1 MIHTERLTKQYGETK
16 ALDAVDLDVS
26 DGAVYGLVG
35 PNGAGKTTLLAIIA
49 GLRKATSGSVS
60 LAVDRSELAVLP
72 DTPRFDSWLTAREI
86 VDLARNVGRKPARP
100 ERVDEVLVE
109 AGLIDVADRPSG
121 GFSRGMLQRLG
132 IASTMV
138 NHPRLLLLDEPSSA
152 LDPVGRREVLDL
164 VTRLRGEATV
174 MFSSHILSDVQ
185 EVCDTVGVLR
195 QGRLAYQGSVQK
207 LLDERTTPRYLIRL
221 RPPLRPVVAALEN
234 TDWVRKVTVMATDQL
249 RVDVDAIS
257 AAERSLVG
265 VLAAAAAQV
274 VSLGPEAAT
283 LEDVV
288 LEIVS

>member
-1 MIHTERLTKQYGETK
+1 
-16 ALDAVDLDVS
+16 
-26 DGAVYGLVG
+26 
-35 PNGAGKTTLLAIIA
+35 
-49 GLRKATSGSVS
+49 
-60 LAVDRSELAVLP
+60 
-72 DTPRFDSWLTAREI
+72 
-86 VDLARNVGRKPARP
+86 
-100 ERVDEVLVE
+100 
-109 AGLIDVADRPSG
+109 
-121 GFSRGMLQRLG
+121 
-132 IASTMV
+132 MV